1 MGQQGSTPGGGRAGA
16 GKDGQKKD
24 EKKKWEPPIP
34 TRVGKKAKRG
44 KGGMDS
50 INRLPAVSPTTRCRL
65 KLLKLERI
73 KDYLLMEDEFVQ
85 NQERLIPS
93 LASSSDANATSG
105 EGDASG
111 AASGDKSVVDKTKD
125 ERSKV
130 EDLRGS
136 PMGVGT
142 LEEII
147 DDEHAIV
154 SSATGP
160 EYYVAIMSF
169 VDKDALEPGSS
180 VLLHHKTMAI
190 IGVLADDTDPSVS
203 IMKMDKAP
211 TESYADIGGL
221 AQQIQEIKE
230 SVELPLS
237 SPELYEEMG
246 IKPPK
251 GVILYGAPGTGKT
264 LLAKAVANQTSATF
278 LRIVGS
284 ELIQKY
290 LGDGPKLVRELF
302 KTASENAPS
311 IIFID
316 EIDAVGTK
324 RYDSNSG
331 GEREIQ
337 RTMLELLNQ
346 LDGFDDRGDVKV
358 IMATNRIETLDPA
371 LIRPGRIDRKIEFP
385 LPDATTKRHIFKLHT
400 SRMSLAPDVDLE
412 EYIGQKDELSGADIK
427 AVCTEAGLLAL
438 RERRM
443 QVTKKDFDAA
453 RERVLD
459 RKKEGTPEG
468 LYL

>member
-1 MGQQGSTPGGGRAGA
+1 MQGQNQSAQGGA
-16 GKDGQKKD
+16 GEKKD
-24 EKKKWEPPIP
+24 DKDKKKKYEPPIP
-34 TRVGKKAKRG
+34 TRVGKKKRRAKG
-44 KGGMDS
+44 PDAAMK
-50 INRLPAVSPTTRCRL
+50 LPQVTPHTRCRL

-73 KDYLLMEDEFVQ
+73 KDYLMMEDEFIR
-85 NQERLIPS
+85 NQERLKPQ
-93 LASSSDANATSG
+93 DEKN
-105 EGDASG
+105 EE
-111 AASGDKSVVDKTKD
+111 

-130 EDLRGS
+130 DDLRGT
-136 PMGVGT
+136 PMSVGN

-147 DDEHAIV
+147 DDNHAIV
-154 SSATGP
+154 STSVGS
-160 EYYVAIMSF
+160 EHYVSILSF
-169 VDKDALEPGSS
+169 VDKDQLEPGCS
-180 VLLHHKTMAI
+180 VLLNHKVHAVV
-190 IGVLADDTDPSVS
+190 GVLSDDTDPMVTV
-203 IMKMDKAP
+203 MKLEKAP
-211 TESYADIGGL
+211 QETYADIGGL
-221 AQQIQEIKE
+221 DTQIQEIKE
-230 SVELPLS
+230 SVELPLTH
-237 SPELYEEMG
+237 PEYYEEMG

-251 GVILYGAPGTGKT
+251 GVILYGPPGTGKT

-278 LRIVGS
+278 LRVVGS

-302 KTASENAPS
+302 RVAEEHAPS
-311 IIFID
+311 IVFID

-346 LDGFDDRGDVKV
+346 LDGFDSRGDVKV

-385 LPDATTKRHIFKLHT
+385 LPDEKTKRRIFTIHT
-400 SRMSLAPDVDLE
+400 SRMTLAEDVNLSE
-412 EYIGQKDELSGADIK
+412 LIMAKDDLSGADIK
-427 AVCTEAGLLAL
+427 AICTEAGLMAL

-443 QVTKKDFDAA
+443 KVTNEDFKKSK
-453 RERVLD
+453 ESVLY